1 MLLVGLTGGI
11 GAGKSTVAARFA
23 ELGAHIIDADQLA
36 RDAVAPGSA
45 GLAQVVAA
53 FGSEILDSTGALD
66 RAALGGIV
74 FADPEA
80 RTRLEGIVHP
90 EVSRLSSEAIARWR
104 EMDPTGIVVYDI
116 PLLVESKNVYSF
128 DAVVVLTA
136 PNATRIDRL
145 VSLRGMNYAEA
156 QRRVDSQVTEEQRLA
171 RADYVIDASTTL
183 ENTLAQVDA
192 IWSQLQARNS

>member
-1 MLLVGLTGGI
+1 
-11 GAGKSTVAARFA
+11 
-23 ELGAHIIDADQLA
+23 
-36 RDAVAPGSA
+36 
-45 GLAQVVAA
+45 
-53 FGSEILDSTGALD
+53 
-66 RAALGGIV
+66 
-74 FADPEA
+74 
-80 RTRLEGIVHP
+80 
-90 EVSRLSSEAIARWR
+90 
-104 EMDPTGIVVYDI
+104 MDPTGIVVYDI

-183 ENTLAQVDA
+183 ESTLAQVDA

>member
-11 GAGKSTVAARFA
+11 GAGKSTVAARLA
-23 ELGAHIIDADQLA
+23 DLGAHVIDADQLA
-36 RDAVAPGSA
+36 RDAVAPGSP

-53 FGSEILDSTGALD
+53 FGSEVLDSTGSLD

-74 FADPEA
+74 FADPDA
-80 RTRLEGIVHP
+80 RTRLEDIVHP

-104 EMDPTGIVVYDI
+104 EMDSTGIVVYDI

-145 VSLRGMNYAEA
+145 VSLRGMTPQEA
-156 QRRVDSQVTEEQRLA
+156 QRRVDSQATEEQRLA
-171 RADYVIDASTTL
+171 RADFVIDASTTL
-183 ENTLAQVDA
+183 ESTLAQVDA

>member
-90 EVSRLSSEAIARWR
+90 VVSRLSSEAIARWR

>member
-11 GAGKSTVAARFA
+11 GAGKSTVASRFA

-45 GLAQVVAA
+45 GLAQVVLT
-53 FGSEILDSTGALD
+53 FGSEILDSNGALD
-66 RAALGGIV
+66 RAALGAIV
-74 FADPEA
+74 FADHEA
-80 RTRLEGIVHP
+80 RTRLESIVHP

-104 EMDPTGIVVYDI
+104 ELDPTGIVVYDI
-116 PLLVESKNVYSF
+116 PLLVESKNIYDF

-145 VSLRGMNYAEA
+145 VSLRGMSHDEA
-156 QRRVDSQVTEEQRLA
+156 QRRVEAQATEDQRLA

-183 ENTLAQVDA
+183 ADTLAQVDEV
-192 IWSQLQARNS
+192 WSQLQARNS

>member
-36 RDAVAPGSA
+36 RDAVAPGTI
-45 GLAQVVAA
+45 GLALVVAA
-53 FGSEILDSTGALD
+53 FGSEILDSAGSVD
-66 RAALGGIV
+66 RAALGAIV

-80 RTRLEGIVHP
+80 RTRLEDIVHP

-104 EMDPTGIVVYDI
+104 ATDPTGIVVYDI

-128 DAVVVLTA
+128 DAVVVLA
-136 PNATRIDRL
+136 VPNATRIDRL
-145 VSLRGMNYAEA
+145 VSLRGMSHDEA
-156 QRRVDSQVTEEQRLA
+156 LRRVESQATEEQRLA
-171 RADYVIDASTTL
+171 RADYVIDASTSL
-183 ENTLAQVDA
+183 ENTLAQVDTV
-192 IWSQLQARNS
+192 WSQLQTRNS